1 MRLVSTNSFKDNM
14 FMFITQHTHGG
25 ILRKWRAPF
34 QRFFLLLRIKALGHM
49 HLVSPSSHLNM
60 FNAPFEGILQGYTH
74 GVFII
79 ELYRA
84 SVMSTMHACDLV
96 RNMSL
101 FPLQLT
107 NTLSKAFLC
116 SPPALHCL
124 KTSWDTSSFPLAGLG
139 EHTLRSVCR
148 WIHPARSLHHMSH
161 AAKALTLRWHV
172 FQKPPSRNRWNLRTS
187 SIYGNLAKMAMIP

>member
-1 MRLVSTNSFKDNM
+1 MTGSIPK
-14 FMFITQHTHGG
+14 
-25 ILRKWRAPF
+25 ILSS
-34 QRFFLLLRIKALGHM
+34 
-49 HLVSPSSHLNM
+49 SPSYKSPWPHASCFAELASEYVQCAFWRHPSGVQEPV
-60 FNAPFEGILQGYTH
+60 FNIVGIQYTH

-79 ELYRA
+79 ELYRG
-84 SVMSTMHACDLV
+84 SVISTMHACDLV

-172 FQKPPSRNRWNLRTS
+172 FQKPLSRNRWNLRTS